1 MIAPTR
7 PALARAIDAHVARG
21 PAESPACPGGC
32 GGDCDPHRD
41 DGLCPD
47 CRPVICDRCDDAEA
61 RPGDHLCAGCHRE
74 LTRGPAP
81 RLDASLAHRGAS
93 APIVATLRAMV
104 LPGVVIAAAAAVALT
119 VAMAGDG
126 EYLADCDAARWGAC
140 EEQAAQV
147 AVAPVPAPKEYVLE
161 LVKPDRRRQVIR
173 RGLTKRA
180 VWEAGRWAS
189 DTFTDCIVIVR
200 AGNEH
205 GAEVYRFLPLAS
217 RERA

>member
-1 MIAPTR
+1 M
-7 PALARAIDAHVARG
+7 
-21 PAESPACPGGC
+21 
-32 GGDCDPHRD
+32 
-41 DGLCPD
+41 
-47 CRPVICDRCDDAEA
+47 
-61 RPGDHLCAGCHRE
+61 
-74 LTRGPAP
+74 
-81 RLDASLAHRGAS
+81 
-93 APIVATLRAMV
+93 ATLRAMV

-119 VAMAGDG
+119 VAFSADG

-147 AVAPVPAPKEYVLE
+147 AAPTPAVVPAPKEYVLE
-161 LVKPDRRRQVIR
+161 LVKPDRRRRVIR

-180 VWEAGRWAS
+180 VWEAGRWAA

-200 AGNEH
+200 AHNEH